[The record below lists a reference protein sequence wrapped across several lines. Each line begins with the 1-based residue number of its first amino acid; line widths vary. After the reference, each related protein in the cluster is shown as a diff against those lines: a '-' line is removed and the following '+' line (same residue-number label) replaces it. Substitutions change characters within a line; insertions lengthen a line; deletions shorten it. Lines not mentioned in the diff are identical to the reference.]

1 MCVSIS
7 GHAQIRVIRVGTH
20 GDQKKRTGSCGIG
33 VTSNYE
39 PLDTGASI

>member
-7 GHAQIRVIRVGTH
+7 GHAQIRVGTH